1 MANTN
6 SELQARKPRG
16 QYAKTEAKRTAIL
29 EAALEVFSESGYRS
43 GSLRDIATRVGTSD
57 AGLLHHF
64 PSKTALLQAVLD
76 YRQQRD
82 RTFTDIGAQDGRVA
96 LRGVVALAAHNAD
109 TPGVVEL
116 YATLTAEA
124 TTPDHPAHAHFVQ
137 RYESVRAA
145 GIGIF
150 ERLHQ
155 EGRLRPGLTPARAG
169 VLTIAV
175 MDGLQLQWLLDRE
188 SVDMSVEL
196 QAFLESIV
204 DFGDDWSWEEES
216 PRA

>member
-1 MANTN
+1 MTNTN
-6 SELQARKPRG
+6 TELRARKPRG

-76 YRQQRD
+76 HRQQRD

-96 LRGVVALAAHNAD
+96 LRGVVALAAHNAE

-116 YATLTAEA
+116 YATLAAEA

-137 RYESVRAA
+137 RYESVREA

-188 SVDMSVEL
+188 SVDMAVEL

-204 DFGDDWSWEEES
+204 DFGDDWSWEEEA
-216 PRA
+216 PQA